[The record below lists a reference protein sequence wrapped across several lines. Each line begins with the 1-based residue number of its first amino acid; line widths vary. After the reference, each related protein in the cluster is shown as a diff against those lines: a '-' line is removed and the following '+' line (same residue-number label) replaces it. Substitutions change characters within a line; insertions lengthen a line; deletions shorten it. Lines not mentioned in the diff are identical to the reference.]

1 MGEFDVRVSDVYL
14 GIVLAH
20 ICIGFGLYCSV
31 FGSFMLMTKYG
42 LLDVLG
48 SF

>member
-1 MGEFDVRVSDVYL
+1 MGEFDVRVSDVYI

-20 ICIGFGLYCSV
+20 FCIGLERYCSV

-42 LLDVLG
+42 
-48 SF
+48 